1 MCAEIE
7 ISKRQEDTI
16 HKIFLDPTGNH
27 LLACLHGG
35 ETYYLH
41 SSAARPK
48 RLLKWSGVVVE
59 AVGFDAQR
67 CTEVRTP
74 RVPRRIADGDFWKY
88 LVLWICR
95 AERSKILTGVFRR
108 VCTLE
113 VPGTLP
119 ELLWRYPGTYP
130 NYSGGTRVPTRI
142 TLEIP
147 GYLPELL

>member
-1 MCAEIE
+1 MLFSVQIRSKYGSERVENPCRPRRRTANAVCAEIE

-41 SSAARPK
+41 SSTARPK

-74 RVPRRIADGDFWKY
+74 VYQAG
-88 LVLWICR
+88 
-95 AERSKILTGVFRR
+95 
-108 VCTLE
+108 
-113 VPGTLP
+113 
-119 ELLWRYPGTYP
+119 
-130 NYSGGTRVPTRI
+130 
-142 TLEIP
+142 
-147 GYLPELL
+147 

>member
-1 MCAEIE
+1 MKHEAYYSMVITGRLKIREKPPCRTANAAVCAEIE

-59 AVGFDAQR
+59 AIAFDAQR
-67 CTEVRTP
+67 CTEVRGTP
-74 RVPRRIADGDFWKY
+74 PCNTQD
-88 LVLWICR
+88 
-95 AERSKILTGVFRR
+95 S
-108 VCTLE
+108 
-113 VPGTLP
+113 
-119 ELLWRYPGTYP
+119 
-130 NYSGGTRVPTRI
+130 
-142 TLEIP
+142 
-147 GYLPELL
+147 